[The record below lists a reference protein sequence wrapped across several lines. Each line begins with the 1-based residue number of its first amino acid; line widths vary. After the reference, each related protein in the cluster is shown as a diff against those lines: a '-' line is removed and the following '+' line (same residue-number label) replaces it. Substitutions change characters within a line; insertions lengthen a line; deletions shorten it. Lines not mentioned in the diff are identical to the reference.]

1 MVSGIL
7 ALLECF
13 MIYVNV
19 KQGSIP
25 GRALSPVEWE
35 EFLSICPS
43 ISLSVH
49 LPPSETLARPRE
61 AQARPMEALARAYE
75 AQSKPWEFQVRPWEA
90 RVRP

>member
-7 ALLECF
+7 ALLMFF

-49 LPPSETLARPRE
+49 LPPSET
-61 AQARPMEALARAYE
+61 
-75 AQSKPWEFQVRPWEA
+75 
-90 RVRP
+90 

>member
-7 ALLECF
+7 ALLMCF

-49 LPPSETLARPRE
+49 LPPQRPE
-61 AQARPMEALARAYE
+61 PGPERPK
-75 AQSKPWEFQVRPWEA
+75 QDPWRP
-90 RVRP
+90 